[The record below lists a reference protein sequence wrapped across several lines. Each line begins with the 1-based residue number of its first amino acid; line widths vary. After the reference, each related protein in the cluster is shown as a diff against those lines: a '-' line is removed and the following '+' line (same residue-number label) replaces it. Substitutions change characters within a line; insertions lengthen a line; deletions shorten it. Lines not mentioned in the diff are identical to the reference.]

1 MPKTNEVAVH
11 RARFVDFQQG
21 NITALAFS
29 HVSNSEK
36 LTPSDLRLAV
46 GRSDGQIEIWN
57 PRNSWFQELTIPNG
71 FDRSIEGLVWCNEPN
86 EPLRLFSIGGSTV
99 VTEWD
104 ISTGLPLKNYDCNAG
119 VIWSI
124 AINRSQ
130 TRLAV
135 GCDNG
140 SVVLID
146 ISGGKGYL
154 EHVALLQKQE
164 SRVLTI
170 TWKNDQFVIGGCA
183 DGRIR
188 IWEADSSSTQT
199 GSKQFYG
206 RLLHTMKVDKSKKES
221 TLVWSVLYLPL
232 KDQIVT
238 GDSTGAVKFW
248 DFKYATLVQSFK
260 THSADV
266 LCLTTNASNNSV
278 FSAGVD
284 RKIYQ
289 MKLETK
295 SKTVSW
301 AVTANRLFH
310 NNDIR
315 SIASFESKGADL
327 LVSGGVEKKIVV
339 CNLSNFENCIYNKLS
354 IVSSNVP
361 VLINEDQRLVCSW
374 KEQVVKIWYVGQSDA
389 AAGATA
395 AAAAS
400 EDKNYKLVCKL
411 SLKDQ
416 ENITH
421 CALSPD
427 GQVLVVGRLTTTK
440 VFFLQPQNDKLKVT
454 KLENKFLLVTGSKL
468 VDFVDNSKIC
478 LITPEDEIFTVDLE
492 EDHQESFELPELSN
506 AYITST
512 TAAMKLP
519 HLEKLHLLRAS
530 SNGAVVARPCGTVE
544 YIDFETKQV
553 TTLIKLM
560 SFITAISFLPNRKTI
575 ILTTAENKIFEF
587 DTPTTENAEA
597 ASFQTRWSFQNSE
610 YLPRS
615 FVTQKDKCL
624 GIFEDQNNRVWF
636 WGVSWLCNFN
646 LNYDI
651 PNNRKKPK
659 KRSHDG
665 LTINDASS
673 FLQND
678 QEEKEE
684 DEIME
689 LEKSVHMLSKVR
701 DDRGEVKLS
710 ADGESTFF
718 ITEKFKPILCA
729 GKLSENEIGIVEVP
743 ILKSTASFHLPKYD
757 T

>member
-21 NITALAFS
+21 NITSLAFS
-29 HVSNSEK
+29 HVSNPEK

-71 FDRSIEGLVWCNEPN
+71 LDRSIEGLVWCNAPN

-124 AINRSQ
+124 AINESQ
-130 TRLAV
+130 TKLAV

-170 TWKNDQFVIGGCA
+170 TWKNDHFVIGGCA

-188 IWEADSSSTQT
+188 IWEAESSLTQS
-199 GSKQFYG
+199 GSKQQYG

-248 DFKYATLVQSFK
+248 DFKYATLIQSFK

-284 RKIYQ
+284 RKIYH

-295 SKTVSW
+295 SKSVAW

-327 LVSGGVEKKIVV
+327 LVSGGVEKQIVV
-339 CNLSNFENCIYNKLS
+339 CSLSNFENCIYNKLS
-354 IVSSNVP
+354 IVPSNVP
-361 VLINEDQRLVCSW
+361 VLINEEQRLICSW
-374 KEQVVKIWYVGQSDA
+374 KEQTVKIWYVGQSN
-389 AAGATA
+389 AGSG
-395 AAAAS
+395 AAS
-400 EDKNYKLVCKL
+400 EETNFKLVCKL

-416 ENITH
+416 ENITR

-440 VFFLQPQNDKLKVT
+440 VFFLQPQNDRLKVT
-454 KLENKFLLVTGSKL
+454 KLENKFLLGTGLKL
-468 VDFVDNSKIC
+468 VDFVNNSKIC
-478 LITPEDEIFTVDLE
+478 LVTPEDELFTVDLE
-492 EDHQESFELPELSN
+492 EDQQESFELPELSN
-506 AYITST
+506 SYITST

-519 HLEKLHLLRAS
+519 HIEKLHLLKTS
-530 SNGAVVARPCGTVE
+530 SNGAVVARPCGTAE

-553 TTLIKLM
+553 TTLIKVM
-560 SFITAISFLPNRKTI
+560 NFITAISFLPKRKTI
-575 ILTTAENKIFEF
+575 VLTTAENKIFEF
-587 DTPTTENAEA
+587 DIPTTENADS

-624 GIFEDQNNRVWF
+624 GVFEDQNNRVWF

-646 LNYDI
+646 LTYDI

-678 QEEKEE
+678 QEEKED
-684 DEIME
+684 DEVME

-729 GKLSENEIGIVEVP
+729 GKLSEKEIGIVEVP
-743 ILKSTASFHLPKYD
+743 TLKSAASFHLPKYD
-757 T
+757 A